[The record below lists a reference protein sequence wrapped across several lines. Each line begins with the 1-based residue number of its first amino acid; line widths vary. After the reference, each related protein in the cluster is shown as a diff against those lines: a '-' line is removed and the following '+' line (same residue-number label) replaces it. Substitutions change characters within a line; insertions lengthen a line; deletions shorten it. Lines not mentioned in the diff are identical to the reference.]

1 MNRVKSMLVAAVAAV
16 VVSASGCGNM
26 IQQLRA
32 RDHLNKGV
40 NAFKN
45 AAYPQAV
52 DHFKQAIELDPS
64 FLNARLYLATAY
76 MSQFVPGADSEENRR
91 NAEAAEKG
99 FQDILQRDPGNLLAL
114 ESLGSLAFNQKKL
127 DEAKQWYEKLIKLDG
142 TRKTAYYTI
151 GVIDWTKAW
160 APQMEVAAKLG
171 MRPDDLGPIKD
182 KKARDELKSKNDPV
196 VDEGIQMLTK
206 ALEIDPAYDDAMA
219 YLNLMYRQK
228 AYIAETSEDNRK
240 LSAQAD
246 QWMQKALETRKK
258 KAEVSLTAPGQKTS

>member
-127 DEAKQWYEKLIKLDG
+127 DEAKQWYEKLIKLDS
-142 TRKTAYYTI
+142 TRKAAYYTI

-160 APQMEVAAKLG
+160 APQMEVSAQLNMK
-171 MRPDDLGPIKD
+171 PDDPGPIKD
-182 KKARDELKSKNDPV
+182 KKAREELKAKNDPV
-196 VDEGIQMLTK
+196 VEEGIQMLTK
-206 ALEIDPAYDDAMA
+206 ALEIDPDYDDAMA

-228 AYIAETSEDNRK
+228 AYIADSPEDTKK

-258 KAEVSLTAPGQKTS
+258 KSLVVPGQKTS